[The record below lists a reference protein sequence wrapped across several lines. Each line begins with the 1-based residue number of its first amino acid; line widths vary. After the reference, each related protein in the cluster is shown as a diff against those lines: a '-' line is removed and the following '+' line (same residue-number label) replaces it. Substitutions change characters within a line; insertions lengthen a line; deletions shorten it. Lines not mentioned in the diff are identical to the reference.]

1 MVDADRETGHGPG
14 HCSGHGSRTT
24 TRAPRLDRA
33 VADLYADLR
42 LTPTLHTLLA
52 QSRRLVGAPAGSISV
67 VDHESATYR
76 KLAERGIACRLG
88 QSFPL
93 DEGATGQAVAR
104 RRPVVIDDYASVS
117 GGHLPPDH
125 PASHGAALAVP
136 IWWRGEVIG
145 VNVAFAGR
153 RRRFT
158 ADDVDALEVLTQSAA
173 GAIVT
178 AGRGEPSLA
187 RVVRDH
193 AFAGGDPP
201 GSRRVVTEV
210 GHVRPVSRAVA
221 DAAVGL
227 VVEVDRAVRR
237 DGTAPR
243 LHVALVHRP
252 EALRL
257 LVQQE
262 ADPDGHRPPGT
273 ASRAWHELRAV
284 LDGAADVAEIPG
296 WGTLLR
302 ADIPY
307 AVAGVPHVPGVATA
321 ADGPSPA
328 GSALP
333 AGATGPGLTPR
344 EAEVL
349 GWLAHG
355 LGDREIAERLVLSRR
370 TVEKHVA
377 AVLRK
382 TGTSSR
388 TAAVVRALDHGWRD
402 GRA

>member
-1 MVDADRETGHGPG
+1 MVDGDRLAGHA
-14 HCSGHGSRTT
+14 SRSTA
-24 TRAPRLDRA
+24 RALGLDSA
-33 VADLYADLR
+33 VADLYSDLR

-67 VDHESATYR
+67 VDRETSTYR

-93 DEGATGQAVAR
+93 DEGATGQAVVR
-104 RRPVVIDDYASVS
+104 RRPVVIDDYATLR

-125 PASHGAALAVP
+125 PARHGAALAVP

-158 ADDVDALEVLTQSAA
+158 SADVDALEVLTQSAA

-187 RVVRDH
+187 RVIRDH
-193 AFAGGDPP
+193 ARADGDPP
-201 GSRRVVTEV
+201 GSLRSVTEV
-210 GHVRPVSRAVA
+210 GDVRPVSRAVA

-227 VVEVDRAVRR
+227 VVEADRAVGR
-237 DGTAPR
+237 GGSSPR
-243 LHVALVHRP
+243 LHVAVVHGRD
-252 EALRL
+252 ALRL
-257 LVQQE
+257 ILQQE
-262 ADPDGHRPPGT
+262 AGGEGPPGT
-273 ASRAWHELRAV
+273 AVVWHELRAV
-284 LDGAADVAEIPG
+284 VDGSADVAEVPG

-307 AVAGVPHVPGVATA
+307 SSGGDGTVG
-321 ADGPSPA
+321 ADDAPAPVERASP
-328 GSALP
+328 
-333 AGATGPGLTPR
+333 LTPR
-344 EAEVL
+344 ETEVL
-349 GWLAHG
+349 GWLALG
-355 LGDREIAERLVLSRR
+355 LGDREIAERLVVSHR

-382 TGTSSR
+382 SGSASR
-388 TAAVVRALDHGWRD
+388 TAAVVRALEHGWLPRRAGD
-402 GRA
+402 G